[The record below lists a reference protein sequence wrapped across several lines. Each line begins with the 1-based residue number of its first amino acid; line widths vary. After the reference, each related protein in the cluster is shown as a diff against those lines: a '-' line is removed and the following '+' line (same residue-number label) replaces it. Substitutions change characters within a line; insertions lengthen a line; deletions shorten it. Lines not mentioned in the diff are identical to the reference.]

1 MMRMR
6 KKTMK
11 ITHWYASDMS
21 QNDMHIAEE
30 NLMPRKRYLRN
41 ILIAALMAVLLAS
54 CASVEEAVP
63 ESPVLAD
70 TDERAVDGL
79 FDISGLDVTSYR
91 IRGEGPDGA
100 WFDWVESDTPKIAL
114 ADVRRGL
121 WTIYA
126 QGLNRY
132 GEPVIQGKLETFL
145 SENSPVDNLIFDE
158 QYGTGDVRSA
168 LAWNPAQVMH
178 PAIDV
183 YLRADDG
190 EYMPR
195 PSDEVTIGQ
204 GTAIWAAE
212 NIPSGSY
219 IARFVLK
226 DGSTPVSGAAAAVRI
241 IDDSTSIGQVRLTI
255 GDLSHVYGIE
265 LSNMPADTLI
275 GHLELTGREA
285 SLEEIKIIKDKVPEM
300 EIEAFAHGAMC
311 IAYSGRCLMSAYMA
325 GRSGNS
331 GECAHS
337 CRWDWR
343 LYGEKQEGREEKEL
357 FLEEKERPGELFPV
371 YEGDGFTSILSSKDL
386 SMIDHLKEMKDAG
399 VTSFKIEGRM
409 KSLYYT
415 ALITR
420 AYRKGLDVLEGKI
433 PEEKAA
439 PFINEI
445 EKVSHREFTTGF
457 YFSREDADKTTKGET
472 SSEYSLVGTIGE
484 KTGENLFKF
493 NSMNKI
499 DAGTPIEYI
508 GPDLLFTEDR
518 DYKLLNPD
526 TMEERDWVCHGHPC
540 LIKTDKEIREGF
552 IVRARLKK

>member
-1 MMRMR
+1 METLELLSPAGNVEKLYYAYLYGADAAYIGL
-6 KKTMK
+6 KKFSLRVK
-11 ITHWYASDMS
+11 ADNFYD
-21 QNDMHIAEE
+21 EE
-30 NLMPRKRYLRN
+30 YKKVCN
-41 ILIAALMAVLLAS
+41 ILDTYNKTPEVLSGRKQAKKLYCALNISFHQKDIDNFVSDIEYFKKYPIDAFIVQDLGIVKILQKHFPRAALHLSTQAN
-54 CASVEEAVP
+54 CINGEA
-63 ESPVLAD
+63 AKM
-70 TDERAVDGL
+70 
-79 FDISGLDVTSYR
+79 YR
-91 IRGEGPDGA
+91 DMG
-100 WFDWVESDTPKIAL
+100 FS
-114 ADVRRGL
+114 
-121 WTIYA
+121 
-126 QGLNRY
+126 
-132 GEPVIQGKLETFL
+132 
-145 SENSPVDNLIFDE
+145 
-158 QYGTGDVRSA
+158 
-168 LAWNPAQVMH
+168 
-178 PAIDV
+178 
-183 YLRADDG
+183 
-190 EYMPR
+190 
-195 PSDEVTIGQ
+195 
-204 GTAIWAAE
+204 
-212 NIPSGSY
+212 
-219 IARFVLK
+219 
-226 DGSTPVSGAAAAVRI
+226 RI
-241 IDDSTSIGQVRLTI
+241 V
-255 GDLSHVYGIE
+255 
-265 LSNMPADTLI
+265 
-275 GHLELTGREA
+275 TGREA
-285 SLEEIKIIKDKVPEM
+285 SLEEIKMIKDKVPEM

-343 LYGEKQEGREEKEL
+343 LYGEKQEGREEREL

-433 PEEKAA
+433 QEEKAA